1 VQLDWTTFALEVVN
15 FLVLVWILRHFFLK
29 PIASIIAKRRQATQ
43 TVLEEAKRKE
53 TAAQS
58 LKAGYEKRLAE
69 WNAER
74 DAARRTLED
83 ELEKARAAGLARFRE
98 ELAAEQEK
106 AKAQQARE
114 TQRRRSGE
122 QQEALAVAMR
132 FSGKLLGRVASPE
145 VEARLIRATLEDLRK
160 LKPEQL
166 AQSGNGTGDSVRVA
180 SAFPLP
186 EEARK
191 AVSDALKPLIADDTR
206 VQFDVDESLLAGLR
220 IRIGALLI
228 DANLA
233 DELRFF
239 TESFADDS
247 RT

>member
-1 VQLDWTTFALEVVN
+1 MQLDWTTFALEVVN

-29 PIASIIAKRRQATQ
+29 PIASIIEKRRQATR
-43 TVLEEAKRKE
+43 TVLEEANRKE
-53 TAAQS
+53 AAAQS

-74 DAARRTLED
+74 NASRRALEE
-83 ELEKARAAGLARFRE
+83 ELEKARAAGLARFRA

-106 AKAQQARE
+106 ARAQQARE
-114 TQRRRSGE
+114 VQRRRSGE

-132 FSGKLLGRVASPE
+132 FAGKLLGRVASPE
-145 VEARLIRATLEDLRK
+145 VEARLVRATLEDLRK
-160 LKPEQL
+160 LTPEQL
-166 AQSGNGTGDSVRVA
+166 ARGGNGTDGSIQVA

-186 EEARK
+186 EETRK

-206 VQFDVDESLLAGLR
+206 IQFDVDESLLAGLR
-220 IRIGALLI
+220 IRIGARLI

-239 TESFADDS
+239 TETFADDG